1 METKFLQLF
10 AEESDPNQNPD
21 VGYAKP
27 VEEAEKAGQGKKEAK
42 YTDADVDRIINR
54 KFAEWEAKQQKKVD
68 EAARLAEMSAQQ
80 KAEYERDQ
88 LQKEL
93 DALREKDTLSGMMKS
108 ARKMLSDQ
116 SVSVDDELLEL
127 LVSTDA
133 DKTKAA
139 VNKFAD
145 AFSRAVKSAVEDK
158 LKGVSPRRSV
168 PESGVSREQILAVK
182 DRTERQRL
190 ISENMNL
197 FQKGQ

>member
-1 METKFLQLF
+1 MDTKFLQLF
-10 AEESDPNQNPD
+10 AEEGKPEQATDGDQTVEADP
-21 VGYAKP
+21 
-27 VEEAEKAGQGKKEAK
+27 KAGPGKEEAK

-54 KFAEWEAKQQKKVD
+54 KFAEWESKQQKKVD
-68 EAARLAEMSAQQ
+68 EATRLAEMSAQQ
-80 KAEYERDQ
+80 KAEYERDK
-88 LQKEL
+88 LKKEL
-93 DALREKDTLSGMMKS
+93 DALREKDTLAGMMKS

-145 AFSRAVKSAVEDK
+145 AFSQAVKSAVEDK